1 MFIVSH
7 AEYRYLGGPS
17 DGRLLPR
24 DQILSVNGVDV
35 RHENK
40 LGVVEMIRKSTT
52 VLRLEVAQPPRKVKI
67 ILLIKYKNFSW
78 RTAFRQL
85 RREESASPNGF

>member
-1 MFIVSH
+1 MKSSVARFISKMFIVSH
-7 AEYRYLGGPS
+7 SEYRYLGGPS

-52 VLRLEVAQPPRKVKI
+52 VLRLEVAQPPRKVRTHFNGTI
-67 ILLIKYKNFSW
+67 NFNEIFS
-78 RTAFRQL
+78 
-85 RREESASPNGF
+85 